1 LWQFLEDEVK
11 YTAFGS
17 TVFTHKFLQPGHTLA
32 FTGNYSFHREDEQ
45 YFFTNTVPTFVGNDA
60 FKLLSDEHVVD
71 INADYTKPL
80 KQGRLEAGFKGR
92 YRSIPVNMQFFAGR
106 NSPLDTGAGGWATY
120 RETIPALYGTYVFEG
135 QRVELEGGVRFEQV
149 QVDYEVNPDHNTYTS
164 DGYRYVQPFPNVRAA
179 YKFDDSRKLSLFF
192 NRRVDRPNEVDIRI
206 FPKYDEPELIKVGN
220 PALQP

>member
-1 LWQFLEDEVK
+1 
-11 YTAFGS
+11 
-17 TVFTHKFLQPGHTLA
+17 
-32 FTGNYSFHREDEQ
+32 
-45 YFFTNTVPTFVGNDA
+45 
-60 FKLLSDEHVVD
+60 
-71 INADYTKPL
+71 
-80 KQGRLEAGFKGR
+80 
-92 YRSIPVNMQFFAGR
+92 
-106 NSPLDTGAGGWATY
+106 
-120 RETIPALYGTYVFEG
+120 
-135 QRVELEGGVRFEQV
+135 VRFEQV